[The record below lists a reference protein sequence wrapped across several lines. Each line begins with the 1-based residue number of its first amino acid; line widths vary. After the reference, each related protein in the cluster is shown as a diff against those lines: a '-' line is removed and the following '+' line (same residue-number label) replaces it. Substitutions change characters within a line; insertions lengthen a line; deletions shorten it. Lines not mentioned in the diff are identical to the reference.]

1 MQRVRRLRNKT
12 REMKAKQ
19 SGGYLGELTPSPSCG
34 MYGTLYL
41 KTKTLHLN

>member
-19 SGGYLGELTPSPSCG
+19 GGGYLGELTPSPS
-34 MYGTLYL
+34 
-41 KTKTLHLN
+41 